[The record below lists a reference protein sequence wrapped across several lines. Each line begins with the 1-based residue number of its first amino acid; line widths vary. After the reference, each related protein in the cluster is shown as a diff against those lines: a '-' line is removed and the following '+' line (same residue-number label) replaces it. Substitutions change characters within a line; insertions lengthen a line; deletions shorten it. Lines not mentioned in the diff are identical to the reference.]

1 VLSLVAF
8 LATLLQG
15 GKIMETYVT
24 LSVLLIAGL
33 VGMVTLLRAYF
44 THEKKTFHTYDYPLK
59 NKDKWWY

>member
-1 VLSLVAF
+1 M
-8 LATLLQG
+8 
-15 GKIMETYVT
+15 METYVT

-33 VGMVTLLRAYF
+33 VGVVTLLRAYF